1 MDRRLRR
8 FLLRQG
14 ASPTEIDQAE
24 AGGYLTLLALDR
36 AVMPGAR
43 KYTLS
48 QLAERA
54 DTSLDTART
63 VWRAIGFPDLPDDL
77 PAFTD
82 RDVEALRGFVDR
94 LNEPWFYDWPIERAI
109 PQARVL
115 SSALARIADA
125 ESDDVAR
132 SVGAARRAGVSDEE
146 VATLASQRFDYD
158 DIARLLD
165 HAHRLQLRA
174 AIWRKLAGSDP
185 GTPGTVVATV
195 GFVDLVGYTA
205 LAEGLDDAELAALVE
220 RFSALAHDTVV
231 SLGGRLVKTIG
242 DEVMFITEQP
252 AAAANIALR
261 LAEASSSD
269 DVLPDARA
277 GLAHGPVLSREGDY
291 FGQVV
296 NLASRLTELAYPRT
310 VLISGE
316 LAEALDGS
324 PGFSLRRLGRRKV
337 RGIGRVDVYRLDSE
351 NVPAG

>member
-1 MDRRLRR
+1 M
-8 FLLRQG
+8 RQ
-14 ASPTEIDQAE
+14 
-24 AGGYLTLLALDR
+24 LADR
-36 AVMPGAR
+36 AH
-43 KYTLS
+43 TD
-48 QLAERA
+48 LA
-54 DTSLDTART
+54 TARM

-82 RDVEALRGFVDR
+82 GDVAALRGFVER
-94 LNEPWFYDWPIERAI
+94 LKEPWVYDWGLDRAI

-125 ESDDVAR
+125 ESDDMAR
-132 SVGAARRAGVSDEE
+132 SVDEARRAGLSDEE
-146 VATLASQRFDYD
+146 LAKLVSERLDYN

-174 AIWRKLAGSDP
+174 AIWRKLAGSEP
-185 GTPGTVVATV
+185 GTPGTMVATV

-205 LAEGLDDAELAALVE
+205 LAEGLDDQELGALVE
-220 RFSALAHDTVV
+220 HFSALAHDIVV
-231 SLGGRLVKTIG
+231 SFGGRLVKTIG

-261 LAEASSSD
+261 LAEASTQD

-277 GLAHGPVLSREGDY
+277 GLAYGPVLSREGDY

-310 VLISGE
+310 VLVSND
-316 LAEALDGS
+316 LASALEGD
-324 PGFSLRRLGRRKV
+324 PEFSLRRFGRRRV
-337 RGIGRVDVYRLDSE
+337 RGIGRVDFYRLDSAA
-351 NVPAG
+351 VRAG